1 MNNLFNRVFALIES
15 TEELDEN
22 KIKKIQN
29 VFNKFEDFQKKK
41 ILEAL
46 LKKESCIEKV
56 LETLLIEISQN
67 KSFSKYYLTNLLESV
82 DDILNENFSMLISEL
97 NKKED
102 IFGVVFKVA
111 YNNEKFTPILTSGDE
126 LKNYLV
132 KCLKDSKK
140 LEVFLKKSK
149 ESYRY
154 KILGFLV
161 YFSSESI
168 AIDDI
173 NKNKVEDFIKE
184 NLEDFESDKYQAEK
198 KNEIKKILNEES
210 ITPLELQQKIFRFEL
225 STGELID
232 FNELFFKKRTF
243 ILKNILEF
251 KYEFILKLFRSVDEE
266 NRRNLIK
273 EICLNNQGKILNS
286 MMLALVASYVLEDDS
301 YKKQEIILKYLYI
314 CLKNDIDKNRKNIG
328 KIDQRT
334 HNNLNTLLELYF
346 KYNEYSN
353 YIAGKK
359 EELKNSYGSFYW
371 YYLAFYTATGEEDID
386 EADFDSLLKGLVSRE
401 YRIKKKVLTK
411 IFDLGRGDE
420 VFSFIKSSRGNQIK
434 SYIYYLIKENKE
446 FEDILTDENIESFK
460 QLVFEID
467 IYNQRSDLSNI
478 LFKNIEKVRIDLQLV
493 IYFFKSMNAE
503 EFILRLITIP
513 EENSFI
519 FSDELSQILENIKS
533 DELKIVFLIWA
544 SKGILLFDDSL
555 KELEGYR
562 DVVVSEKKI
571 RKFGMTK
578 EFNNDNKVWIEKLQ
592 PIV

>member
-1 MNNLFNRVFALIES
+1 MNNLFNRISALIEL
-15 TEELDEN
+15 TEELDNNKLN
-22 KIKKIQN
+22 KIQDN
-29 VFNKFEDFQKKK
+29 FNKFEDFQKKNL
-41 ILEAL
+41 LEAL
-46 LKKESCIEKV
+46 LKKESCIERI
-56 LETLLIEISQN
+56 LDILLIEISQN
-67 KSFSKYYLTNLLESV
+67 KSFNKYYLTNLLESV
-82 DDILNENFSMLISEL
+82 DDILNKNFSILISKL

-132 KCLKDSKK
+132 KSLKDSKRLK
-140 LEVFLKKSK
+140 VFLKKSK

-161 YFSSESI
+161 YSSP
-168 AIDDI
+168 DDI
-173 NKNKVEDFIKE
+173 GMDNLIRNKVENFIRE
-184 NLEDFESDKYQAEK
+184 NLEDFESDKYQSEK
-198 KNEIKKILNEES
+198 TNQIKKILNEES
-210 ITPLELQQKIFRFEL
+210 IIPSELQQKIFRFEL

-232 FNELFFKKRTF
+232 FNELFFKKRIF
-243 ILKNILEF
+243 ISKNILEF
-251 KYEFILKLFRSVDEE
+251 KHEFILKLFRSIDEE

-286 MMLALVASYVLEDDS
+286 MVLGLIASYVLEDDS
-301 YKKQEIILKYLYI
+301 YRKEEEVLKCLYTY
-314 CLKNDIDKNRKNIG
+314 LKNDIDKNTKNIG
-328 KIDQRT
+328 KIDLRT

-371 YYLAFYTATGEEDID
+371 YYLAFYTVTGEEDIH
-386 EADFDSLLKGLVSRE
+386 EADFDSLLKGLVYRQ

-420 VFSFIKSSRGNQIK
+420 VFSFIKNSRGNQIK
-434 SYIYYLIKENKE
+434 SYIYYLIKEKKE
-446 FEDILTDENIESFK
+446 FEDVLTDENIESFK

-467 IYNQRSDLSNI
+467 IYNRRNDLSSA
-478 LFKNIEKVRIDLQLV
+478 LFKNIEKVRIDLELV
-493 IYFFKSMNAE
+493 IYFFKSMNTE
-503 EFILRLITIP
+503 KFILRLLTIP

-519 FSDELSQILENIKS
+519 FSDELSKILENIKS
-533 DELKIVFLIWA
+533 AELKIIFLIWA

-555 KELEGYR
+555 KELEKYR
-562 DVVVSEKKI
+562 DVVVSEKVI

-592 PIV
+592 PII